1 VFQLLHADL
10 FALPADIGTKLVP
23 SGTHD
28 DRLIKQARQ
37 V

>member
-10 FALPADIGTKLVP
+10 FALPAGIGTKLV

-28 DRLIKQARQ
+28 ARLIKQARQ